1 MLWGQ
6 SRTLNLPVSMALES
20 LHKTFALA
28 LKYDRLID
36 VHCDE
41 IDDEQSRFV
50 LKPLLH

>member
-1 MLWGQ
+1 MPSCGKA
-6 SRTLNLPVSMALES
+6 TVES

-28 LKYDRLID
+28 NRYDKLID

-50 LKPLLH
+50 GFNRRNSREV